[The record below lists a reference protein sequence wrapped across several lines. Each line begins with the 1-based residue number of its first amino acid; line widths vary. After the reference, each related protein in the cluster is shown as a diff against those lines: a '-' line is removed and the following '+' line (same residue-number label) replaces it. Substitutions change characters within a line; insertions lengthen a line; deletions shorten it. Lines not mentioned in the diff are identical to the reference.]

1 MPVSVSL
8 GLLIL
13 RVVAGLT
20 IASHGAQKAFGW
32 FGGAG
37 WAKTMAGY
45 QSRGLRPGWL
55 WAALSILGEL
65 GGGLALALGL
75 LTPLGA
81 AGMVGAMVMAIF
93 MVHWPNGFFNS
104 NRGVEFPLLMLAA
117 AVTIGVAGPGSYSID
132 ALASI
137 HLPLPLFP
145 ILAVLAIIIDA
156 IGLYLTSRAA
166 AAQRAQPA

>member
-1 MPVSVSL
+1 MSDTVSL

-32 FGGAG
+32 FGGSG

-45 QSRGLRPGWL
+45 QGRGLKPGWL
-55 WAALSILGEL
+55 WAALAAAGEL
-65 GGGLALALGL
+65 GGGLALASGF

-81 AGMVGAMVMAIF
+81 AGMLGAMVMAIF
-93 MVHWPNGFFNS
+93 MVHWRNGFFNS
-104 NRGVEFPLLMLAA
+104 NRGIEFPLLMLAS
-117 AVTIGVAGPGSYSID
+117 AVTIGIAGPGAYSID
-132 ALASI
+132 ALARI
-137 HLPLPLFP
+137 HLPAGIFP
-145 ILAVLAIIIDA
+145 ILAAIAIVVDA

-166 AAQRAQPA
+166 AAQRAQAA